1 MGRAKFKKRDRNRFR
16 KTYPYMRTR
25 PVMEYMAGK
34 ETIMETGAATFAGDV
49 SVDYNF
55 ISSFPV
61 PPTISLTPYDSEGL
75 NAAGVNVYIEHVTTE
90 KFTIA
95 VSEGFTGTVHIHA
108 LYIKAGAS

>member
-34 ETIMETGAATFAGDV
+34 ETIMETGAITFADTV
-49 SVDYNF
+49 SGIYNY

-61 PPTISLTPYDSEGL
+61 APTISATAYDSEGL
-75 NAAGVNVYIEHVTTE
+75 HAAGVNVYIQNVTTSQV
-90 KFTIA
+90 TIG
-95 VSEGFTGTVHIHA
+95 VSEKFTGTVHIHA
-108 LYIKAGAS
+108 IYIKEGAA